1 MMEMMEDPILSIHDL
16 YPQTIG
22 QSGPITTFILEGTKL
37 KVPEVGMYT
46 ESPSLIIFFVCFL
59 CLIFLMTSCIFAL
72 KKSHI

>member
-37 KVPEVGMYT
+37 KVPEVGMYI
-46 ESPSLIIFFVCFL
+46 PSLKIFFVCFL
-59 CLIFLMTSCIFAL
+59 YLIFLMTYCIFAL